1 MSTTL
6 ITGGAGFIGSHVV
19 EALVARGD
27 RVRILDNFSSGNL
40 ENLAAVRGVIEV
52 IEGDICD
59 PDTVSLAMQGVDG
72 VIHLAAISG
81 VQRSIDAPRLTHE
94 INVTGTL
101 NLLLA
106 AHQKGIRR
114 LVFASSASVYG
125 DPATVPTP
133 ESAPLAPLS
142 PYGASKVA
150 MEQYGAVFSLVY
162 GLSVISLRYFN
173 VYGPRQSVKSD
184 YAAVIPA
191 FMAKI
196 QAGEAVTIYGDGLQ
210 SRDFIHVPDVAGATL
225 AALDAPLSVSGAFN
239 VGTGRGVTLLALAEA
254 LGAKIPPTFLPAKAG
269 DIRHSCAAVGK
280 AGEGLGWEAKQD
292 MRTSSTHFME

>member
-1 MSTTL
+1 MVTIL
-6 ITGGAGFIGSHVV
+6 VTGGAGFIGSHVV

-59 PDTVSLAMQGVDG
+59 DNAVREAMEGVDG

-81 VQRSIDAPRLTHE
+81 VQRSIDAPRLTHD
-94 INVTGTL
+94 INVTGSL

-106 AHQKGIRR
+106 AQQAGVRR

-173 VYGPRQSVKSD
+173 VYGSRQSVKSD

-196 QAGEAVTIYGDGLQ
+196 QAGEAITIYGDGLQ
-210 SRDFIHVPDVAGATL
+210 SRDFIHVQDVAGATL

-239 VGTGRGVTLLALAEA
+239 VGTGRGVTLLALAKA
-254 LGAKIPPTFLPAKAG
+254 LGATLPPTFLPAKAG

-280 AGEGLGWEAKQD
+280 AWEGLGWV
-292 MRTSSTHFME
+292 SPPNPLS